1 MHKKVT
7 ILFLGFTF
15 QAVEERTRDKMASS
29 KLSCWA
35 VYYNNHQV
43 ILSAL
48 FLLISVMSNWAH
60 LLLPTTLWLA
70 YSLYTTFGT
79 TEIPGREKRKYF
91 YELKD

>member
-1 MHKKVT
+1 MFKKVT

-15 QAVEERTRDKMASS
+15 QALEERRDKMASS

-35 VYYNNHQV
+35 VYYNYHQV

-48 FLLISVMSNWAH
+48 FLLLSVGNNWAQF
-60 LLLPTTLWLA
+60 LLPTTLWLA

-79 TEIPGREKRKYF
+79 AEISGRENIKYSASRV
-91 YELKD
+91 